1 MTPNK
6 NMKHIHGIVA
16 TILLFVSC
24 SIKTDIEEDSIPNS
38 YGIDEHDISSIE
50 IYEKTG
56 IILGQTESFH
66 IDDDGDTIFPH
77 LIQQYNEESTLSL
90 WYWEDENGD
99 RWDSVYYSVDEN
111 GSFYDIDSA
120 TIDTIHRVKFN

>member
-50 IYEKTG
+50 VYEKTG
-56 IILGQTESFH
+56 IILG
-66 IDDDGDTIFPH
+66 
-77 LIQQYNEESTLSL
+77 
-90 WYWEDENGD
+90 
-99 RWDSVYYSVDEN
+99 
-111 GSFYDIDSA
+111 
-120 TIDTIHRVKFN
+120 